1 MTQLLIFLVVAG
13 LFYYLNK
20 DYKSEDY
27 QHIQV
32 DSKQKLQGNLIDHE
46 AGLLVALL
54 AKVAKADGKVGE
66 LEAELLS
73 HTFTDIASHFENS
86 HQIREQL
93 KQIYKEQKDIFE
105 NTIEISQKYLQLS
118 KNNYQKRLQLMEYL
132 LNLAFIDGEF
142 SKTEFMITEDIA
154 NALQIKRADF
164 EELILKFETFYA
176 NKEAQTKI
184 SKEKACKILEVDC
197 NDSIEKIK
205 KQYRKLVKQYHPDII
220 TSRGGTQQ
228 DIQEATRKL
237 QEINEA
243 YELFK
248 SK

>member
-1 MTQLLIFLVVAG
+1 M
-13 LFYYLNK
+13 
-20 DYKSEDY
+20 
-27 QHIQV
+27 
-32 DSKQKLQGNLIDHE
+32 
-46 AGLLVALL
+46 ALL

-184 SKEKACKILEVDC
+184 SKEKACKILGVDC

>member
-205 KQYRKLVKQYHPDII
+205 
-220 TSRGGTQQ
+220 S
-228 DIQEATRKL
+228 
-237 QEINEA
+237 
-243 YELFK
+243 
-248 SK
+248 